1 VSGIQWSFDKLR
13 NGLVGL
19 GLRNEATTNDG
30 CTLWT
35 KTDRSVVLPADIL
48 IEGDNTMNVL
58 MIGTGYVGLVTGLC
72 FAKLGHK
79 VTCVDKDPDKI
90 ARLQRGK
97 TPIYEPGL
105 EELLHEQMAANM
117 VAFSTDIPVRN
128 DADIAL
134 IAVGTPALASGE
146 ADLSGVFAAVDEL
159 ARKLPRNAVLGTKST
174 VPVSTAIRIREC
186 LATVGRT
193 DISVVS
199 VPEFLREGSAVE
211 DTFHP
216 YRLVFGVMD
225 QHGMDVLSEL
235 HAGLDAP
242 IVVTDTS
249 TAEMIKYASNAF
261 LATKISFINEIAN
274 ICERTGAD
282 VSQVAYGMGLD
293 PRIGPYFLRA
303 GLGYGGS
310 CFPKDTRALVNIA
323 GQANYDFQL
332 LKAVVEVNQR
342 QRLEPVGRLHE
353 WLGNLNGR
361 IITLL
366 GVAFKPG
373 TDDVRESPAIELAT
387 VLSAEGAV
395 IRFCDPVVRQVSDFL
410 GAPIDV
416 TEDPYE
422 ALNGA
427 DAAVLVTEWHQFV
440 DLDWSHVAEIMRQ
453 PYLFDGRNVLDPR
466 ILQDAGI
473 ISGNIGRKAGISL
486 VEA

>member
-1 VSGIQWSFDKLR
+1 
-13 NGLVGL
+13 
-19 GLRNEATTNDG
+19 
-30 CTLWT
+30 
-35 KTDRSVVLPADIL
+35 
-48 IEGDNTMNVL
+48 MNVL
-58 MIGTGYVGLVTGLC
+58 VIGTGYVGLVTGLC

-79 VTCVDKDPDKI
+79 VTCVDKDLDKI
-90 ARLQRGK
+90 ARLQRGQA
-97 TPIYEPGL
+97 PIYEPGL
-105 EELLHEQMAANM
+105 EGLLQEQMAANM
-117 VAFSTDIPVRN
+117 VTFSTAIPVPN
-128 DADIAL
+128 DSDIAL

-146 ADLSGVFAAVDEL
+146 ADLSAVFAAVDEL

-174 VPVSTAIRIREC
+174 VPVGTALRIQERLSTA
-186 LATVGRT
+186 GRT

-216 YRLVFGVMD
+216 HRLVFGVMD
-225 QHGMDVLSEL
+225 QRGVDVLSAL

-293 PRIGPYFLRA
+293 PRIGPSFLRA

-342 QRLEPVGRLHE
+342 QRLEPVRRLHE

-361 IITLL
+361 VITLL

-387 VLSAEGAV
+387 VLSAEGA
-395 IRFCDPVVRQVSDFL
+395 ILRFCDPVVRQVSDFL
-410 GAPIDV
+410 GEPIEVTTDV
-416 TEDPYE
+416 YE
-422 ALNGA
+422 ALHGA
-427 DAAVLVTEWHQFV
+427 DAAVLVTEWPEFIE
-440 DLDWSHVAEIMRQ
+440 LEWKNVASIMRQ
-453 PYLFDGRNVLDPR
+453 PFVFDGRNVLDPGEMAAAGL
-466 ILQDAGI
+466 IL
-473 ISGNIGRKAGISL
+473 GNIGRKANVFVS
-486 VEA
+486 V